1 MREMIRAFR
10 NLGHEV
16 EPVIAGGEEPAYDST
31 SRPTIAR
38 RVKDTVKTVV
48 PAVCWESLRDYRL
61 VQKDRDLKHD
71 LIEVVDSFGP
81 DLIYERSA
89 YLQNSGVRVAE
100 KFGIPHVLEVNAPLI
115 EERQTLAGS
124 SSLLQQRAERVEA
137 EKLRR
142 TKQVLIVSKTLQRE
156 IQDKNNIDKEKFTVT
171 HNAVRP
177 ETARSD
183 MSRVEEIEAKYK
195 LSDKFVVGFVGSV
208 FPWHGIDLL
217 IEASRK
223 LADAVDNLQVLIV
236 GDGSIVPDLKV
247 LRDELGLSQS
257 VHFTGRVPHREVF
270 NFIEAMDVTV
280 SPQSHWYGS
289 PVKIFEYGAME
300 KPIVAPKNG
309 PVSEVMEDGTDG
321 LLIDSDV
328 DELYESLR
336 TLAEQESLRE
346 KIARNFHRKVME
358 NHTWEQNARKVLSN
372 IAYEADEYS

>member
-100 KFGIPHVLEVNAPLI
+100 KFGIPHVLEVNAPLA
-115 EERQTLAGS
+115 EERETLVGTAS
-124 SSLLQQRAERVEA
+124 WLQQRAERVEA

-142 TKQVLIVSKTLQRE
+142 TEHVLIVSETLQHE
-156 IQDKNNIDKEKFTVT
+156 IQEKYKVDQKKITVT
-171 HNAVRP
+171 HNAINP
-177 ETARSD
+177 EKARSD
-183 MSRVEEIEAKYK
+183 KSRVKEVSAKYN

-217 IEASRK
+217 IEASQK

-236 GDGSIVPDLKV
+236 GDGSIVPDLKD
-247 LRDELGLSQS
+247 LRDEQGLSERI
-257 VHFTGRVPHREVF
+257 HFTGRVPHSDVF
-270 NFIEAMDVTV
+270 NFIDVMDVTV
-280 SPQSHWYGS
+280 SPKSHWYGS

-300 KPIVAPKNG
+300 KPIVAPRNG

-321 LLIDSDV
+321 LLVDADV
-328 DELYESLR
+328 DELYEALR

-346 KIARNFHRKVME
+346 KIAQNFHRKVLK
-358 NHTWEQNARKVLSN
+358 NHTWKQNARKVLSS
-372 IAYEADEYS
+372 IAHKVNEYN